1 MYFKPFEE
9 LTFSDDFMFGK
20 VMQDPEICAGVIERL
35 LHIKVDHLEY
45 PELQKVISPYY
56 TSRGIRLDVYV
67 KDSDRVFDIEMQS
80 SPQDALEKRMR
91 YYQSMLDI
99 DDLIR
104 GSSYDELKESYV
116 IFICKSSPFKEDSS
130 DRNHPV
136 YKFETMCRDYP
147 DLIFND
153 SAYKLIYNASAYE
166 TEKDPELRAFL
177 NFVCK
182 NNADDNFIRKITSLI
197 DKIKQ
202 NEINKTEYMSMNI
215 HEYDKFRT
223 GKKEGIA
230 EGMAE
235 GIKKGIKQGTLA
247 GAQQKAVEAAR
258 NFKKNGI
265 SIEMISKCL
274 GLSVEEIE
282 SL

>member
-20 VMQDPEICAGVIERL
+20 VMQDPEICSGVIERL
-35 LHIKVDHLEY
+35 LHIKIDRLEY
-45 PELQKVISPYY
+45 PQLQKVISPYY

-80 SPQDALEKRMR
+80 TPQDALEKRMR

-104 GSSYDELKESYV
+104 GSNYDELKESYV
-116 IFICKSSPFKEDSS
+116 IFICKSSPFKKDSP
-130 DRNHPV
+130 DWNHSV
-136 YKFETMCRDYP
+136 YKMETMCRDYP

-153 SAYKLIYNASAYE
+153 SAYKLIYNASAYK

-177 NFVCK
+177 NFVCR
-182 NNADDNFIRKITSLI
+182 NNADDSFTRKITSLI

-215 HEYDKFRT
+215 HEYDKFRA

-230 EGMAE
+230 EG
-235 GIKKGIKQGTLA
+235 IKKGTLA
-247 GAQQKAVEAAR
+247 GVQQKAIEDA
-258 NFKKNGI
+258 KKLLKMKLG
-265 SIEMISKCL
+265 SIEQIAEAVNLPIEQVKKL
-274 GLSVEEIE
+274 AEEIHKD
-282 SL
+282 

>member
-20 VMQDPEICAGVIERL
+20 VMQNPEICAGVIERL

-80 SPQDALEKRMR
+80 TPQDALEKRMR

-116 IFICKSSPFKEDSS
+116 IFICKSSPFKKDKP
-130 DRNHPV
+130 DWNHSV
-136 YKFETMCRDYP
+136 YKMETMCRDYP

-153 SAYKLIYNASAYE
+153 SAYKLIYNASAYK

-177 NFVCK
+177 NFVCR
-182 NNADDNFIRKITSLI
+182 NNADDNFTRKITSLI

-215 HEYDKFRT
+215 HEYDKFRA

-230 EGMAE
+230 EGL
-235 GIKKGIKQGTLA
+235 KQGTLA
-247 GAQQKAVEAAR
+247 GARQKAIEAA
-258 NFKKNGI
+258 KKLLKMNV
-265 SIEMISKCL
+265 
-274 GLSVEEIE
+274 LSVEQIAEAVNLPVE
-282 SL
+282 QVKSLADEV

>member
-20 VMQDPEICAGVIERL
+20 VMQDPEICTGVIERL

-67 KDSDRVFDIEMQS
+67 KNSDRVFDIEMQAT
-80 SPQDALEKRMR
+80 PQDALEKRMR

-116 IFICKSSPFKEDSS
+116 IFICKNSPFKEDSP
-130 DRNHPV
+130 DWNHPV

-147 DLIFND
+147 DVIFND
-153 SAYKLIYNASAYE
+153 SAYKLIYNASAYK

-177 NFVCK
+177 NFVCR
-182 NNADDNFIRKITSLI
+182 NNADDNFTKKITSLI
-197 DKIKQ
+197 DKIKH
-202 NEINKTEYMSMNI
+202 NEINKT
-215 HEYDKFRT
+215 
-223 GKKEGIA
+223 
-230 EGMAE
+230 
-235 GIKKGIKQGTLA
+235 
-247 GAQQKAVEAAR
+247 
-258 NFKKNGI
+258 
-265 SIEMISKCL
+265 
-274 GLSVEEIE
+274 
-282 SL
+282 